1 MDDDIGVPLAQD
13 TSNVTYGPPTPKAER
28 VGQKRRYVPVDE
40 EPEQKMKLPSINS
53 QPLYINP
60 SAIKR
65 SVPVVVQQRGV
76 PFVGLRAFTGRSRKR
91 TKRNKRKRRVTRK
104 RI

>member
-1 MDDDIGVPLAQD
+1 MDDDIPLAQD
-13 TSNVTYGPPTPKAER
+13 TSKVVYGPPTPKAER

-40 EPEQKMKLPSINS
+40 EPIQKEKLPAVNS
-53 QPLYINP
+53 APLYIDP
-60 SAIKR
+60 SATKQ
-65 SVPVVVQQRGV
+65 SAPVVTQKRKP

-91 TKRNKRKRRVTRK
+91 TKRNKRKRRMTRK